1 MFDYAGMTTAELIDL
16 LFKEEDRVTLE
27 HIQELVHRG
36 DEARPKLLE
45 ILHNEDYWYEGQHS
59 EFWIELHTVV
69 ILSSIRDP
77 ALLPELLSVVT
88 DSYFSE
94 QQWVTDR
101 WPELLAEF
109 GEAAV
114 EPLISFILEHR
125 GYHRDNIDYSF
136 VRTQAA
142 KALTRIALENE
153 AVRPRVT
160 DFLIGLLRDSQETD
174 RVFLTQMIICPAVL
188 DRKRGLQAVQGAYHR
203 RVISESVWGKYY
215 EFVQHLNS
223 RDFDPADEFGQDFLD
238 FYEPEAIAARQE
250 RWAKNDLVDVE
261 EEEHEYDRA
270 WSGPAP
276 FPLPMERLYAKPI
289 EVESK
294 SAALAATS
302 TKVGRNDPCP
312 CGSGKK
318 YKKCCG
324 AAL

>member
-1 MFDYAGMTTAELIDL
+1 MFKYAEMTTAELIDL

-36 DEARPKLLE
+36 DEARPKLIE
-45 ILHNEDYWYEGQHS
+45 ILHNEDYWYEGQQG

-69 ILSSIRDP
+69 ILSSMRDP
-77 ALLPELLSVVT
+77 ALLPELLSIVME
-88 DSYFSE
+88 SYFAE
-94 QQWVTDR
+94 QRWVTDR

-114 EPLISFILEHR
+114 EPLINFILEYR
-125 GYHRDNIDYSF
+125 GHHRDNIDYPF
-136 VRTQAA
+136 ARTQAA
-142 KALTRIALENE
+142 KALTRIALENPE
-153 AVRPRVT
+153 VRERVT

-174 RVFLTQMIICPAVL
+174 RIFLTQMIICPAVL

-223 RDFDPADEFGQDFLD
+223 RDFDPADEFGADFFD

-250 RWAKNDLVDVE
+250 RWAKGDVAE
-261 EEEHEYDRA
+261 EEDDDHDYDRA
-270 WSGPAP
+270 WTGPAP
-276 FPLPMERLYAKPI
+276 FPLPMERLYSKPVV
-289 EVESK
+289 VESK
-294 SAALAATS
+294 PAAPAASSA
-302 TKVGRNDPCP
+302 KVGRNDPCP

-318 YKKCCG
+318 YKKCHG
-324 AAL
+324 Q